1 MAVMETV
8 EKIISTGINIHGAT
22 NLEDDLSCLRASLP
36 NARLVI
42 NRGEWGRFKNKD
54 LAVLLTQLK
63 DTTYDTEDLLRKF
76 DDQVLRQKMEDTDRS
91 RAGKFFSSSLYRAK
105 NLICGSKTRIKDAQ
119 DKLDKAVDDL
129 ERALK
134 PLGLKMEK
142 VQHMPETSSVIG
154 VPQVFGRDK
163 ERDLVIEKL
172 GVCSM
177 IGCDNEQDQMIESLH
192 VPLTRSGAVGT
203 VATSASKA
211 KQLKRESIRAR
222 PRLAQAKF
230 VSNVS
235 VLPIVSIGGVGKTT
249 LAQFIYNDPRVEAHF
264 GKRIWVCISDL
275 FNKKRITKEIIE
287 SITRKEYKSSNSLD
301 ALQVELRKQLRRR
314 KFLLVLDDMWPNAK
328 DEWETF
334 FAPLRYGFEGSMILV
349 TTRSPDVANLVASN
363 NCNPFRIEGLDRD
376 IFWEFFKKCAFGK
389 QCPESYPQLHD
400 IGRSIASRLCGSPLA
415 AKTIGRLLNMELTV
429 QHWKTVQNKELWELP
444 NRDNDI
450 LPALQLSYLHLPQEL
465 KSCFAFCSMFPKGY
479 SFERDEIVG
488 MWVAQGF
495 VAPEGSMRLEDIG
508 IRYLDDL
515 RGRFLL
521 QTDTNC
527 LDQSRYVM
535 HDLIHDMAQSISVD
549 KCFLMQDLSY
559 QNQRRMPHAVRYMSV
574 EVDSESLSQ
583 TRDIQYLNKLH
594 SLKFGTILMFEITW
608 FNQLSNILFL
618 SLKGCMLVRL
628 PESIGELHSLRYL
641 DISRSHVQELPEK
654 LWCLYCLQVLDASSS
669 SLEVISPDVTK
680 LINLRRLA
688 LPMGCSPKLSE
699 ISGLG
704 NMSLLR
710 NLIHFTVGI
719 GNGRKISELKG
730 MNQLS
735 GTLTISS
742 IYNVKSKEEAVEA
755 RLIDKQYL
763 QALVLLWR
771 DQPVPRVMND
781 DNGVAEGLCPPSRIQ
796 RLNVDSFAGDSFSPS
811 WFNPESLPTLRMME
825 LRKCIFL
832 RSLSIPSRQ
841 AAVSEEA
848 TPFHASLFLSPEH
861 LPSIKSIEIRL
872 CRSLQSIPVGSFT
885 ELYHLQDLKISWCD
899 NLVCEQA
906 MVLPSSLRRLY
917 INKCGGLDKSF
928 PACLQNLTHLI
939 ALNLEYCNMESIPT
953 GTNLQLKYLFLFGC
967 SELSSIEGLHALS
980 SMKYVYISQCTKLQ
994 QVEQPF
1000 KSDLLTME
1008 EEEEHHKFFE
1018 FV

>member
-76 DDQVLRQKMEDTDRS
+76 DDQVLRQKIEDTDRS
-91 RAGKFFSSSLYRAK
+91 RAGQFFSSSLYRAK

-119 DKLDKAVDDL
+119 DKLDKAMDDL

-192 VPLTRSGAVGT
+192 VPLTRSGGAARAKGKRAAVGT
-203 VATSASKA
+203 VATSASRA

-301 ALQVELRKQLRRR
+301 ALQ
-314 KFLLVLDDMWPNAK
+314 

-400 IGRSIASRLCGSPLA
+400 IGRSVASRLCGSPLA

-535 HDLIHDMAQSISVD
+535 HDLIHDMAQSISAD

-559 QNQRRMPHAVRYMSV
+559 QNQRRMPHAVRHMSV
-574 EVDSESLSQ
+574 KVDSESLSQ

-618 SLKGCMLVRL
+618 SLKAMYRNCQKNYGAFTAYKCLMQVVLVW
-628 PESIGELHSLRYL
+628 
-641 DISRSHVQELPEK
+641 K
-654 LWCLYCLQVLDASSS
+654 
-669 SLEVISPDVTK
+669 
-680 LINLRRLA
+680 
-688 LPMGCSPKLSE
+688 
-699 ISGLG
+699 
-704 NMSLLR
+704 
-710 NLIHFTVGI
+710 
-719 GNGRKISELKG
+719 
-730 MNQLS
+730 
-735 GTLTISS
+735 
-742 IYNVKSKEEAVEA
+742 
-755 RLIDKQYL
+755 
-763 QALVLLWR
+763 
-771 DQPVPRVMND
+771 
-781 DNGVAEGLCPPSRIQ
+781 
-796 RLNVDSFAGDSFSPS
+796 
-811 WFNPESLPTLRMME
+811 
-825 LRKCIFL
+825 
-832 RSLSIPSRQ
+832 
-841 AAVSEEA
+841 
-848 TPFHASLFLSPEH
+848 
-861 LPSIKSIEIRL
+861 
-872 CRSLQSIPVGSFT
+872 
-885 ELYHLQDLKISWCD
+885 
-899 NLVCEQA
+899 
-906 MVLPSSLRRLY
+906 
-917 INKCGGLDKSF
+917 
-928 PACLQNLTHLI
+928 
-939 ALNLEYCNMESIPT
+939 
-953 GTNLQLKYLFLFGC
+953 
-967 SELSSIEGLHALS
+967 
-980 SMKYVYISQCTKLQ
+980 
-994 QVEQPF
+994 
-1000 KSDLLTME
+1000 
-1008 EEEEHHKFFE
+1008 
-1018 FV
+1018 

>member
-22 NLEDDLSCLRASLP
+22 KLEDDLTCLRASLP
-36 NARLVI
+36 NSRLVI

-54 LAVLLTQLK
+54 LAFLLTQLK
-63 DTTYDTEDLLRKF
+63 DITYDTEDLLRKF
-76 DDQVLRQKMEDTDRS
+76 DDQVLRQKIEDTDRS
-91 RAGKFFSSSLYRAK
+91 RAGQFFSSSLYRAK
-105 NLICGSKTRIKDAQ
+105 ILICGSKTRIKDAQ

-142 VQHMPETSSVIG
+142 VPHMPETSSVIG
-154 VPQVFGRDK
+154 VTRVFGRDK

-177 IGCDNEQDQMIESLH
+177 IGCDNEQDQMIESPH
-192 VPLTRSGAVGT
+192 VPLTRIGGAARAKGKRAAVGT
-203 VATSASKA
+203 VATSASRA
-211 KQLKRESIRAR
+211 KQLKGESIRAR

-230 VSNVS
+230 ISNVS

-264 GKRIWVCISDL
+264 SKRIWVCVSDL
-275 FNKKRITKEIIE
+275 FNKTRITKEIIE

-301 ALQVELRKQLRRR
+301 ALQCLM
-314 KFLLVLDDMWPNAK
+314 MWPNAN

-415 AKTIGRLLNMELTV
+415 AKTVGRLLNTELTV

-444 NRDNDI
+444 HRDNDI

-495 VAPEGSMRLEDIG
+495 VAPEGSMRLEDTG

-559 QNQRRMPHAVRYMSV
+559 QNQRRMPHAVRHMSV

-594 SLKFGTILMFEITW
+594 SLKFGNIFMFEITW

-628 PESIGELHSLRYL
+628 PDSIGELHSLRYL
-641 DISRSHVQELPEK
+641 NISRSHVQELPEK
-654 LWCLYCLQVLDASSS
+654 FWCLYCLQVLDASSS

-704 NMSLLR
+704 NISLLR
-710 NLIHFTVGI
+710 NLIHFTVGT
-719 GNGRKISELKG
+719 GNGRKVGELKG

-735 GTLTISS
+735 GMLTISS
-742 IYNVKSKEEAVEA
+742 IYNVKSKEEAAEA

-763 QALVLLWR
+763 QALVLQWR

-781 DNGVAEGLCPPSRIQ
+781 DNGVAE
-796 RLNVDSFAGDSFSPS
+796 
-811 WFNPESLPTLRMME
+811 E
-825 LRKCIFL
+825 LRFTSLGVEVLTIFVGSTGGGRMLQQASSSIRRSNTISCLTSICLDNCDML
-832 RSLSIPSRQ
+832 RNLDQ
-841 AAVSEEA
+841 
-848 TPFHASLFLSPEH
+848 FLSPEH

-872 CRSLQSIPVGSFT
+872 CRSLQSIPVGSFA
-885 ELYHLQDLKISWCD
+885 EFYHLQDLKISWCD

-939 ALNLEYCNMESIPT
+939 ALNLEYCNMESIPI
-953 GTNLQLKYLFLFGC
+953 GRNLQLKYLFLFGC
-967 SELSSIEGLHALS
+967 SELSSMEGLHALS

-1000 KSDLLTME
+1000 KSDMLTME
-1008 EEEEHHKFFE
+1008 EKEEHHKFFE

>member
-163 ERDLVIEKL
+163 ERDLVIE
-172 GVCSM
+172 
-177 IGCDNEQDQMIESLH
+177 N
-192 VPLTRSGAVGT
+192 
-203 VATSASKA
+203 
-211 KQLKRESIRAR
+211 
-222 PRLAQAKF
+222 
-230 VSNVS
+230 
-235 VLPIVSIGGVGKTT
+235 IGGVGKTT

-628 PESIGELHSLRYL
+628 PESI
-641 DISRSHVQELPEK
+641 
-654 LWCLYCLQVLDASSS
+654 
-669 SLEVISPDVTK
+669 
-680 LINLRRLA
+680 
-688 LPMGCSPKLSE
+688 
-699 ISGLG
+699 
-704 NMSLLR
+704 
-710 NLIHFTVGI
+710 VGI

-781 DNGVAEGLCPPSRIQ
+781 DNGVAE
-796 RLNVDSFAGDSFSPS
+796 
-811 WFNPESLPTLRMME
+811 ESLPTLRMME

-832 RSLSIPSRQ
+832 RSLSIPSLP
-841 AAVSEEA
+841 SLEELRL
-848 TPFHASLFLSPEH
+848 TSLGVEVLTIFCGSTGGGRMLQQFLSPEH

-872 CRSLQSIPVGSFT
+872 CRSLQSIP
-885 ELYHLQDLKISWCD
+885 
-899 NLVCEQA
+899 A

>member
-1 MAVMETV
+1 
-8 EKIISTGINIHGAT
+8 
-22 NLEDDLSCLRASLP
+22 
-36 NARLVI
+36 
-42 NRGEWGRFKNKD
+42 
-54 LAVLLTQLK
+54 
-63 DTTYDTEDLLRKF
+63 
-76 DDQVLRQKMEDTDRS
+76 
-91 RAGKFFSSSLYRAK
+91 
-105 NLICGSKTRIKDAQ
+105 
-119 DKLDKAVDDL
+119 
-129 ERALK
+129 
-134 PLGLKMEK
+134 
-142 VQHMPETSSVIG
+142 
-154 VPQVFGRDK
+154 
-163 ERDLVIEKL
+163 
-172 GVCSM
+172 
-177 IGCDNEQDQMIESLH
+177 
-192 VPLTRSGAVGT
+192 
-203 VATSASKA
+203 
-211 KQLKRESIRAR
+211 
-222 PRLAQAKF
+222 
-230 VSNVS
+230 
-235 VLPIVSIGGVGKTT
+235 
-249 LAQFIYNDPRVEAHF
+249 
-264 GKRIWVCISDL
+264 
-275 FNKKRITKEIIE
+275 
-287 SITRKEYKSSNSLD
+287 
-301 ALQVELRKQLRRR
+301 
-314 KFLLVLDDMWPNAK
+314 MWPNAK

-628 PESIGELHSLRYL
+628 PDSIGELHSLRYL

-688 LPMGCSPKLSE
+688 VPMGCSPKLSE

-811 WFNPESLPTLRMME
+811 WFNPESLPTLRMLE

-832 RSLSIPSRQ
+832 RSLSIPSLPSLEELRLTSLGVEVLTIFCGSTGGGRMLQQASSSIRRSNAISCLTRSPPWSSPSTRRRLSGSSAKPDGHKDGGGGTLPSRGCPAAGDTGGFSAAADHRRWRPDGRRSGSAHAGCGSAFPGAKSSLPAVRSGLGDPNDGGPRGDGGKRRRTVVERWQ
-841 AAVSEEA
+841 AAEGWRDSRERPAGSWATAATATLLGPTRYGGVAQETHGDDGNSRQLAGGAVPAGWPAGDTARGRGATEA
-848 TPFHASLFLSPEH
+848 ARGGGCMAE
-861 LPSIKSIEIRL
+861 RL
-872 CRSLQSIPVGSFT
+872 M
-885 ELYHLQDLKISWCD
+885 
-899 NLVCEQA
+899 A
-906 MVLPSSLRRLY
+906 MVATA
-917 INKCGGLDKSF
+917 G
-928 PACLQNLTHLI
+928 
-939 ALNLEYCNMESIPT
+939 
-953 GTNLQLKYLFLFGC
+953 
-967 SELSSIEGLHALS
+967 
-980 SMKYVYISQCTKLQ
+980 SQR
-994 QVEQPF
+994 
-1000 KSDLLTME
+1000 E
-1008 EEEEHHKFFE
+1008 E
-1018 FV
+1018 